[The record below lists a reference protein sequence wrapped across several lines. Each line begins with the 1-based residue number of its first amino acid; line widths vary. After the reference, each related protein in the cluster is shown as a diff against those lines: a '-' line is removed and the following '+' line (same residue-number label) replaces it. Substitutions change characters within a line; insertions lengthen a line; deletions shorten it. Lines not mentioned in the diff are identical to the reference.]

1 MLTVVSAN
9 VDIANQEIVEMAREV
24 DPSGERTLGVLTK
37 PDLVDK
43 GAENKVI
50 DLIEGRNLKMRLG
63 WIVVRNL
70 GQKELQEGGV
80 DRDIAE
86 EDFRHTHP
94 WNTIGEEKFGI
105 KALRSRLQETV
116 TTNARQAFASVRAEI
131 NKKLRERQDNL
142 AGLGEER
149 ETPEQQSR
157 YLLKVMNSFEGITRH
172 ALSTNYSSNDHFDED
187 EELRLATRI
196 VNRNDEFSND
206 MALWGHEYDFA
217 IDKTHGSTAEPHHT
231 DIKDEYQFESR
242 KLAVLPDLEDIL
254 HLEEG
259 GSLCKPRGDDIY
271 AWIEKQ
277 YRSSRGFEIGTFNCT
292 LLSTVMKQQSRKWKS
307 IAYGYISDIIIM
319 THTFT
324 LKALSLACPD
334 VRVCQNLLSVLMDQL
349 VERYTSAIDKV
360 KFLLFVER
368 SGTPM
373 TLNHYLN
380 DNLEKSRQKR
390 FISDIGEKS
399 LDGCNHGRVVR
410 VDDLATQH
418 HMSNEAHTVRDI
430 HDILESYYKV
440 ARKRFVD
447 NICMQAVDYNL
458 VTGPNTPMHLFSSSL
473 VSSFT
478 KEQLD
483 EIAGEETALKR
494 RRRQLAKEIEDL
506 KQARKIL
513 F

>member
-116 TTNARQAFASVRAEI
+116 TTNARQAFASV
-131 NKKLRERQDNL
+131 
-142 AGLGEER
+142 
-149 ETPEQQSR
+149 
-157 YLLKVMNSFEGITRH
+157 MNSFEGITRH

-217 IDKTHGSTAEPHHT
+217 IDKTHGSTADPHHT
-231 DIKDEYQFESR
+231 DIKDEDQSDTRKRYFLESR

-259 GSLCKPRGDDIY
+259 GSLGRPRGDDIY

-399 LDGCNHGRVVR
+399 LDGCKHGRVVR

>member
-1 MLTVVSAN
+1 M
-9 VDIANQEIVEMAREV
+9 
-24 DPSGERTLGVLTK
+24 RTRLETN
-37 PDLVDK
+37 
-43 GAENKVI
+43 NKC
-50 DLIEGRNLKMRLG
+50 E
-63 WIVVRNL
+63 
-70 GQKELQEGGV
+70 
-80 DRDIAE
+80 
-86 EDFRHTHP
+86 
-94 WNTIGEEKFGI
+94 
-105 KALRSRLQETV
+105 
-116 TTNARQAFASVRAEI
+116 VRAEI

-373 TLNHYLN
+373 ALNHYLN
-380 DNLEKSRQKR
+380 DNLEKWYVPQALSLCAANPEYSRQKR

-399 LDGCNHGRVVR
+399 LDAASHGRVVR

-418 HMSNEAHTVRDI
+418 HISNEAHTVRDI

-473 VSSFT
+473 VSSFI

-494 RRRQLAKEIEDL
+494 RQRQLAKEIEDL

>member
-1 MLTVVSAN
+1 M
-9 VDIANQEIVEMAREV
+9 
-24 DPSGERTLGVLTK
+24 K
-37 PDLVDK
+37 
-43 GAENKVI
+43 
-50 DLIEGRNLKMRLG
+50 
-63 WIVVRNL
+63 
-70 GQKELQEGGV
+70 
-80 DRDIAE
+80 
-86 EDFRHTHP
+86 
-94 WNTIGEEKFGI
+94 
-105 KALRSRLQETV
+105 
-116 TTNARQAFASVRAEI
+116 VRAEI

-217 IDKTHGSTAEPHHT
+217 IDKTHGSTAEPHYT

-259 GSLCKPRGDDIY
+259 GSLCRPRGDDIY

-277 YRSSRGFEIGTFNCT
+277 YRSSRGFEIGIFNCT

-324 LKALSLACPD
+324 LKVLSLACPD

-380 DNLEKSRQKR
+380 DNLEKRYVPKICHCARLTLST
-390 FISDIGEKS
+390 
-399 LDGCNHGRVVR
+399 
-410 VDDLATQH
+410 VDKND
-418 HMSNEAHTVRDI
+418 
-430 HDILESYYKV
+430 SYL
-440 ARKRFVD
+440 
-447 NICMQAVDYNL
+447 I
-458 VTGPNTPMHLFSSSL
+458 
-473 VSSFT
+473 
-478 KEQLD
+478 
-483 EIAGEETALKR
+483 
-494 RRRQLAKEIEDL
+494 
-506 KQARKIL
+506 
-513 F
+513 

>member
-1 MLTVVSAN
+1 M
-9 VDIANQEIVEMAREV
+9 
-24 DPSGERTLGVLTK
+24 RTRLETN
-37 PDLVDK
+37 
-43 GAENKVI
+43 NKC
-50 DLIEGRNLKMRLG
+50 E
-63 WIVVRNL
+63 
-70 GQKELQEGGV
+70 
-80 DRDIAE
+80 
-86 EDFRHTHP
+86 
-94 WNTIGEEKFGI
+94 
-105 KALRSRLQETV
+105 
-116 TTNARQAFASVRAEI
+116 VRAEI

-217 IDKTHGSTAEPHHT
+217 IDKTHGSTADPHHT
-231 DIKDEYQFESR
+231 DIKDEDQSDTRKRYFLESR

-259 GSLCKPRGDDIY
+259 GSLGRPRGDDIY

-380 DNLEKSRQKR
+380 DNLEKRYVPKICHCARLTLST
-390 FISDIGEKS
+390 
-399 LDGCNHGRVVR
+399 
-410 VDDLATQH
+410 VDKND
-418 HMSNEAHTVRDI
+418 
-430 HDILESYYKV
+430 SYL
-440 ARKRFVD
+440 
-447 NICMQAVDYNL
+447 I
-458 VTGPNTPMHLFSSSL
+458 
-473 VSSFT
+473 
-478 KEQLD
+478 
-483 EIAGEETALKR
+483 
-494 RRRQLAKEIEDL
+494 
-506 KQARKIL
+506 
-513 F
+513 